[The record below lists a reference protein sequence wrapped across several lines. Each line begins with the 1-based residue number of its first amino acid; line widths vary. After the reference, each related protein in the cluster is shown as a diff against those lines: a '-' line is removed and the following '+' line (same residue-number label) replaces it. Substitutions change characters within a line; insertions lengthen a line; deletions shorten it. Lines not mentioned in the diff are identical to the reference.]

1 MKNLNWAFIGAGGM
15 AHETA
20 EALKLSGR
28 NLYAVWNRTTAR
40 AEELAKKYG
49 AKVYEDCD
57 EMLSNKNI
65 DIVYIATTHDNH
77 IDFLRKAL
85 NAKKHVL
92 CEKSITLNSSELDE
106 AETLSQKNGV
116 MLGEAMTIW
125 HMPLYE
131 KIEKIIDGGE
141 LGRIMMMTVVHGSV
155 RDDDSNS
162 RFFDI
167 NLGGGTLL
175 DLGVYALAAVRRFIP
190 YSDEDI
196 WSNVLLSSSGVDKH
210 ENIMFMNKDGQMA
223 NLSLSL
229 TSQMPKRAIISGEK
243 GYIEIENHLRPDRAV
258 VVNKKTGESREI
270 TAGDASRAIVYE
282 IEAME
287 DAVRSGNSAKLCI
300 DKTRDV
306 MTAMT
311 SLRRDWGV
319 VYPTE

>member
-141 LGRIMMMTVVHGSV
+141 LGRIMMMTG
-155 RDDDSNS
+155 
-162 RFFDI
+162 F
-167 NLGGGTLL
+167 T
-175 DLGVYALAAVRRFIP
+175 AV
-190 YSDEDI
+190 
-196 WSNVLLSSSGVDKH
+196 
-210 ENIMFMNKDGQMA
+210 
-223 NLSLSL
+223 
-229 TSQMPKRAIISGEK
+229 
-243 GYIEIENHLRPDRAV
+243 
-258 VVNKKTGESREI
+258 
-270 TAGDASRAIVYE
+270 
-282 IEAME
+282 
-287 DAVRSGNSAKLCI
+287 
-300 DKTRDV
+300 
-306 MTAMT
+306 
-311 SLRRDWGV
+311 
-319 VYPTE
+319 